1 MLLHSQILGQGQPFV
16 ILHGFLGMSD
26 NWKTLGNQ
34 FAEQYEVHL
43 IDQRN
48 HGRSFHD
55 QDHHYEV
62 LSEDLKQYFNHH
74 NIENAIVLGHSMGG
88 KTAMFFA
95 CKYPEL
101 VNHLIVADISPRFY
115 PVHHDTILAGL
126 NSFDFDQ
133 IKSRGAADK
142 QLAKFIPQVG
152 VRQFLL
158 KNLLQF

>member
-74 NIENAIVLGHSMGG
+74 NIE
-88 KTAMFFA
+88 
-95 CKYPEL
+95 
-101 VNHLIVADISPRFY
+101 IVAVFGEKGKHSRAAIS
-115 PVHHDTILAGL
+115 V
-126 NSFDFDQ
+126 NS
-133 IKSRGAADK
+133 
-142 QLAKFIPQVG
+142 LPLG
-152 VRQFLL
+152 VAVEIDAIFEI
-158 KNLLQF
+158 N